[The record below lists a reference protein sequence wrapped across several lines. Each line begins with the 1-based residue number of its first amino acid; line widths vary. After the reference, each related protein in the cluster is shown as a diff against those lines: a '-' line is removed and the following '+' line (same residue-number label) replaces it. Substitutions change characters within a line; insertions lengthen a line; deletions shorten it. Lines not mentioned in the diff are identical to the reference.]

1 MTPFYSLII
10 NDILAY
16 FAEKDI
22 MTRGIMIG
30 AILASAG
37 LALLVLLVPA
47 IRTAFSFTAMDG
59 KHWLVVDIFK
69 LFKINGTRNDS

>member
-47 IRTAFSFTAMDG
+47 IRTAFSFTSNELTINTG
-59 KHWLVVDIFK
+59 KWIKSNVQKPLIF
-69 LFKINGTRNDS
+69 LMG